1 MDDYKV
7 KYLDQIATFNPVKK
21 ELKGLP
27 GLGLPVPKEVQKVKL
42 FGYPSIASL
51 LTIFTGI
58 CILLLHSYDEVD
70 PSNDIIAFL
79 YCVSIIFLLFLV
91 KSSLLGIV
99 KFHLPKTLF
108 LNPSMHSFRKSL
120 PPRVPNGTLQSEK
133 KPLVMEV

>member
-42 FGYPSIASL
+42 FGYPSIVSL

-58 CILLLHSYDEVD
+58 CIG
-70 PSNDIIAFL
+70 
-79 YCVSIIFLLFLV
+79 
-91 KSSLLGIV
+91 SSQL
-99 KFHLPKTLF
+99 
-108 LNPSMHSFRKSL
+108 
-120 PPRVPNGTLQSEK
+120 
-133 KPLVMEV
+133 

>member
-58 CILLLHSYDEVD
+58 CILLFHAYDEVD
-70 PSNDIIAFL
+70 PSNDIIALL
-79 YCVSIIFLLFLV
+79 YCVFMIAFIIVFF
-91 KSSLLGIV
+91 SSLVGIIR
-99 KFHLPKTLF
+99 FYLPKTL
-108 LNPSMHSFRKSL
+108 LNLSTRHSFRTSL
-120 PPRVPNGTLQSEK
+120 PPRVPNETLQSEK